1 MQSTG
6 SVVVISC
13 YRISA
18 PSRKCNGDRKWVVA
32 TTPKRRGEGRERV
45 WEGAR
50 NQNKGSV
57 RYGMRSACRR
67 NEDRWLE
74 VPGQGTVTCAFHPCG
89 PVDETISTFVLNK
102 LGICV
107 MGSLVWWLATLHTAG
122 G

>member
-1 MQSTG
+1 
-6 SVVVISC
+6 VL
-13 YRISA
+13 
-18 PSRKCNGDRKWVVA
+18 A